1 MNTLYGQKYL
11 WKLPPLDQNQAL
23 ALAASFNLSV
33 PLAQTLITRGM
44 TDKEVISSYLF
55 SSFEQDVTHP
65 AQLKDA
71 QKAVDRMLYAIDHQE
86 KILIFGDYDVDGI
99 TSSAMMMLCLLPLGA
114 QVNFYLPHRV
124 RDGYGISSTIVQK
137 AAENG
142 YKVIITVDNGISAFE
157 PAQVAKKLGIDLIIT
172 DHHRPHEHVPE
183 AFAIV
188 NPNQHDCPFPFKG
201 FAGVGV
207 TFKVLSLLYE
217 KLGKKLP
224 DKVYELLLL
233 GTIADVVPLTR
244 ENRYWVRHCLQHVN
258 AVDSASLQMLK
269 QNGKVTRAR
278 INASDIGFAIAPQI
292 NALGRLE
299 DPRQG
304 VKFLIGTDGA
314 VVQEVGKVLLELNQ
328 TRKEIERSIIT
339 EIERE
344 ITSGRIDVSKE
355 NIIMAASSHW
365 PPGVIGLVA
374 GRLMNQYGK
383 PTLLFHVSDKGLA
396 KGSCRSIPEFNM
408 FNALQG
414 ANHLLHSFG
423 GHSVAAGLSLKKD
436 NLPLLKEY
444 LEELLVRQVDPA
456 QLRPKITLD
465 AQVALTDLNKKFVDD
480 LSFFEPFGNSNVQP
494 AFVVHNVTM
503 LGKPQLL
510 KDAHVKCQL
519 FADGVIKPVIFF
531 NRPELFPLL
540 SEHGEQSLSLA
551 GQVTENVWEGRSNVE
566 LLGLD
571 VALNS
576 QENT

>member
-1 MNTLYGQKYL
+1 MNTMHGQKYL
-11 WKLPPLDQNQAL
+11 WKLPSLDHDQAL
-23 ALAASFNLSV
+23 SLAASFNLSV

-44 TDKEVISSYLF
+44 TDKQVISSYLF
-55 SSFEQDVTHP
+55 SSFEQDVTHA

-71 QKAVDRMLYAIDHQE
+71 QKAVDRIMYAVDNQE

-124 RDGYGISSTIVQK
+124 RDGYGLSEKIVKK

-142 YKVIITVDNGISAFE
+142 YRVIITVDNGISAFE
-157 PAQVAKKLGIDLIIT
+157 PASLAKKLGIDLIIT
-172 DHHRPHEHVPE
+172 DHHRPHDHVPE

-188 NPNQHDCPFPFKG
+188 NPNQTDCPFPFKG

-217 KLGKKLP
+217 KLQKQLP

-258 AVDSASLQMLK
+258 AADSASLQMLK
-269 QNGKVTRAR
+269 QNGKVTRSR

-304 VKFLIGTDGA
+304 VKFLIGTDES
-314 VVQEVGKVLLELNQ
+314 VVQEVGKVLLDLNQ
-328 TRKEIERSIIT
+328 TRKEIERLIVQ
-339 EIERE
+339 EIEQE
-344 ITSGRIDVSKE
+344 ITSGRIDLTKE

-374 GRLMNQYGK
+374 GRLMHQYGK
-383 PTLLFHVSDKGLA
+383 PALLFHMTDKGIA

-414 ANHLLHSFG
+414 AEHLLISFG
-423 GHSVAAGLSLKKD
+423 GHSVAAGLSLKKE
-436 NLPLLKEY
+436 NIPFLKEY
-444 LEELLVRQVDPA
+444 LEELLVKQVDPA
-456 QLRPKITLD
+456 QLRPKLTID
-465 AQVALTDLNKKFVDD
+465 AQVTLNDLNKKFIDD
-480 LSFFEPFGNSNVQP
+480 LAFFEPFGNSNVQP
-494 AFVVHNVTM
+494 AFVMHNVTI
-503 LGKPQLL
+503 LSKPQLL

-531 NRPELFPLL
+531 NRPELFHALID
-540 SEHGEQSLSLA
+540 HGENSFSVA

-566 LLGLD
+566 LQGLD
-571 VALNS
+571 IAFPAKG
-576 QENT
+576 E